1 VTTPLARCPRGRT
14 LGPPGPAALPLLPLL
29 YLAWADGD
37 LEPGELEVLRERIG
51 RATWLSKADRTW
63 LRCWLDPAD
72 PPAPEDLLALRR
84 TVRDL
89 AAGAPGEA
97 RGSLSALGLELE
109 LRAAEGERSAW
120 TTPEARAALDELW
133 AELGLDLPAALAEL
147 EVAPPAPPPAPAE
160 PVPTVSA
167 ARFADFLDGERSP
180 HRRRVRELLAGVE
193 WRTPPDLARA
203 EYREWVL
210 GRTRALADLGLGAL
224 GFPAP
229 YGPGDLGG
237 FISVFET
244 LAIGDLSVL
253 VKFGVQFG
261 LWGGSVY
268 RLGTAH
274 HHAALLP
281 GIASLELPGCFAMTE
296 LGHGSN
302 VRDVETVARW
312 DPARGGFV
320 VHTPGP
326 SARKEWIGNAALH
339 GRMATVFAQLEVGGE
354 RHGVHALVVPLRD
367 AAGALL
373 PGVAAA
379 DSGAKVGLNGV
390 DNGQLRFD
398 HVFVPREA
406 LLDRF
411 ASVSAEGAYASP
423 IASPG
428 RRFFTMI
435 GTLVGGRVSVA
446 GSAVTAAKKGLA
458 IAVRYGL
465 GRRQFGPDQV
475 EVPILDHLAHQRKLL
490 PAVATAYA
498 LDVATGWLTRRY
510 VAMTDADAR
519 EVEALAAGLKA
530 WATRFAADG
539 LQACREACGGEG
551 YRWANAIGA
560 LRADTDVFTTFEGDN
575 TVLLQLVAKDVLTGF
590 RSQFGRQRVL
600 RLAGYVARRAAT
612 ELAEVNPVTT
622 RLTDPDHLLGA
633 DFQLAA
639 FRYREA
645 RLTASVARRL
655 RGRMEGADGF
665 AALNAVQDHLV
676 ALALAHVESVV
687 AQRFAEAVEAVP
699 AGPERE
705 ALDRVRSLFALSRL
719 EADLRWFLEAG
730 YVAPPKARAIRAL
743 VNRLCAELRPVARTL
758 VDGFAIPDA
767 CLEAPIAVAN
777 DASTNFATPR
787 PVAG

>member
-1 VTTPLARCPRGRT
+1 MTTPLAACPRGRRF
-14 LGPPGPAALPLLPLL
+14 GAPGPAALPLLPLL

-37 LEPGELEVLRERIG
+37 LEDDEVAVLRDRIG
-51 RATWLSKADRTW
+51 RATWLSGADREW
-63 LRCWLDPAD
+63 LRCWLDPDD
-72 PPAPEDLLALRR
+72 PPTAEDLLALRR
-84 TVRDL
+84 TVRQL
-89 AAGAPGEA
+89 AEGAPDDA
-97 RGSLSALGLELE
+97 RASLSALGLELE
-109 LRAAEGERSAW
+109 LRAAGGEASAW
-120 TTPEARAALDELW
+120 TAPGARAALDELW
-133 AELGLDLPAALAEL
+133 GELGLDVPAALAEL
-147 EVAPPAPPPAPAE
+147 DLAPRVVPLPPPAPAW
-160 PVPTVSA
+160 PVTA
-167 ARFADFLDGERSP
+167 GALEAFLDGDRAP
-180 HRRRVRELLAGVE
+180 LRRRVRALLAGPE
-193 WRTPPDLARA
+193 WRTPELPRA

-210 GRTRALADLGLGAL
+210 GRVRALAGEGFGAL
-224 GFPAP
+224 AFPAP
-229 YGPGDLGG
+229 YGRGDLGG
-237 FISVFET
+237 FITVFET

-261 LWGGSVY
+261 LWGGSVF
-268 RLGTAH
+268 RLGTER

-281 GIASLELPGCFAMTE
+281 GIASLEIPGCFAMTE

-302 VRDVETVARW
+302 VREVETVARW
-312 DPARGGFV
+312 DRDRGGFV

-326 SARKEWIGNAALH
+326 SARKEWIGNAAAH
-339 GRMATVFAQLEVGGE
+339 GRMATVFAQLEVDGE

-367 AAGALL
+367 ESGRLL
-373 PGVAAA
+373 PGVHAA

-398 HVFVPREA
+398 QVFVPRDA

-411 ASVSAEGAYASP
+411 ASVSAEGEYASP

-465 GRRQFGPDQV
+465 GRRQFGPDAA

-490 PAVATAYA
+490 PAVATTYA
-498 LDVATGWLTRRY
+498 LDTATAWLERRY
-510 VAMTDADAR
+510 VGMSEADAR
-519 EVEALAAGLKA
+519 EIEALAAGLKA
-530 WATRFAADG
+530 YATRFAADT
-539 LQACREACGGEG
+539 LQVCREACGGEG

-590 RSQFGRQRVL
+590 RSQFASQGVL
-600 RLAGYVARRAAT
+600 RFAGYVARRAAT

-622 RLTDPDHLLGA
+622 RLTDEDHLRNPE
-633 DFQLAA
+633 FQLAA

-655 RGRMEGADGF
+655 RGRMEGGDGF
-665 AALNAVQDHLV
+665 AALNAVQDHLL
-676 ALALAHVESVV
+676 ALALAHVETVV
-687 AQRFAEAVEAVP
+687 AARFTEAVAAAANGP
-699 AGPERE
+699 ARL
-705 ALDRVRSLFALSRL
+705 ALAALRDLFALSRL
-719 EADLRWFLEAG
+719 EADARWYLEAG
-730 YVAPPKARAIRAL
+730 YFAPPKARAIRAL
-743 VNRLCAELRPVARTL
+743 VNRLSGELRTVAGPL

-767 CLEAPIAVAN
+767 CLGAPIAVAN
-777 DASTNFATPR
+777 DASTNFGTPR
-787 PVAG
+787 AEAG